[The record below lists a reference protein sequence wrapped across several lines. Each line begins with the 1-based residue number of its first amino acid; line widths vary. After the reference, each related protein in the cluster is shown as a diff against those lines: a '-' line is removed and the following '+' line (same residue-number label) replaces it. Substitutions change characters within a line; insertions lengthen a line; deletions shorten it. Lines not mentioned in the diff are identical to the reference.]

1 MSKTNVNSQAYTPAV
16 VFLNGEYFGVYEI
29 REKANEGYFENNYGN
44 DRDSVD
50 LLSVSYF
57 YGAGVI
63 RTVKGSDTS
72 FYSMRDYIANT
83 NPYLPNYFSE

>member
-1 MSKTNVNSQAYTPAV
+1 MMSKTNVNSQAYTPAV

-44 DRDSVD
+44 DRDSID

-72 FYSMRDYIANT
+72 FLFYARLHCKHKSVST
-83 NPYLPNYFSE
+83 KLFF